1 MKLRNEIHYSC
12 KQYYLYIYS
21 LIFVQHVQFQ
31 LISLFDSDSRFTLKG
46 YIEDEKTKVAFKEK
60 EVMTRERGS
69 KKQINAQK

>member
-1 MKLRNEIHYSC
+1 MRYIILVNSTT
-12 KQYYLYIYS
+12 YIYS

-46 YIEDEKTKVAFKEK
+46 YTEDEKTKVAFKER
-60 EVMTRERGS
+60 EVMIRERGS

>member
-1 MKLRNEIHYSC
+1 MRYIILVNGTTF
-12 KQYYLYIYS
+12 IYS

-46 YIEDEKTKVAFKEK
+46 YIEDEKTKVAFKER

>member
-1 MKLRNEIHYSC
+1 MRYIILVNSTT
-12 KQYYLYIYS
+12 YIYS

-46 YIEDEKTKVAFKEK
+46 YIEGEKTKVAFKER